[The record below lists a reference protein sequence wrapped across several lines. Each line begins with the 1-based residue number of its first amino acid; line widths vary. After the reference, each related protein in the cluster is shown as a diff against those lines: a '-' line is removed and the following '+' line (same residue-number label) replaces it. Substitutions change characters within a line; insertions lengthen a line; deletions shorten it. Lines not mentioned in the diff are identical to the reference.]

1 MNSMRI
7 LILTPSRFPGTT
19 GNAITTERWRR
30 SLTAAGAVVEVLSSS
45 ELESSEFAEHLRSFR
60 PDVIHIHHAFRT
72 AVLVL
77 DPLIRPQIETLPLV
91 VSPGGTDINLDIGM
105 AERKE
110 TVLSVLNM
118 ARIILVQGGD
128 TAQSVWRNL
137 PDRSASIVHV
147 AKAFS
152 WFGNEDCELRKAA
165 NCSDKDVLFFLP
177 AGIRPVKGN
186 LECLAAMERV
196 FETRPNVRFVNAG
209 PAIDAAYAAKFERK
223 VNELAAFARWIRAIP
238 PAAMRSGYEASDVV
252 VNASFSEG
260 LSNSVLEAL
269 AAERP
274 VLASDVPGN
283 RQPLQGE
290 DGPPAGLLFDPRNP
304 DDFVAKAIALVDD
317 DELRRRLAQA
327 AGMRRNAI
335 PTPEAEAA
343 GLLAAYKAAMG
354 S

>member
-137 PDRSASIVHV
+137 
-147 AKAFS
+147 
-152 WFGNEDCELRKAA
+152 L
-165 NCSDKDVLFFLP
+165 
-177 AGIRPVKGN
+177 
-186 LECLAAMERV
+186 
-196 FETRPNVRFVNAG
+196 
-209 PAIDAAYAAKFERK
+209 
-223 VNELAAFARWIRAIP
+223 
-238 PAAMRSGYEASDVV
+238 
-252 VNASFSEG
+252 
-260 LSNSVLEAL
+260 
-269 AAERP
+269 
-274 VLASDVPGN
+274 
-283 RQPLQGE
+283 
-290 DGPPAGLLFDPRNP
+290 
-304 DDFVAKAIALVDD
+304 IALHRLCMWPRHSAGSETKTVNSG
-317 DELRRRLAQA
+317 RRQTA
-327 AGMRRNAI
+327 ATRMYSFFCPQEFGR
-335 PTPEAEAA
+335 
-343 GLLAAYKAAMG
+343 
-354 S
+354 